1 MSNKTQQN
9 ADSACRAPDCVTEL
23 RVGNTLLTVRG
34 YFKQSATET
43 AHDKMAK
50 VIETEGVLR
59 DMLQAAG

>member
-9 ADSACRAPDCVTEL
+9 AASVCRAPDCVTEL

-43 AHDKMAK
+43 ARDKMAK